1 MTNAISVPSDFA
13 APSAYTCCLLGES
26 ITMYSNYRF
35 GVKSVAHKDGVVTVV
50 DDGGGHTLWP
60 GAEFT
65 LTLPDG
71 VEPEFAGRRV
81 VTERVSGT
89 SFRFATSPDAP
100 SVARDQDSIVAVNQ
114 GQQTDQSWFHWFN
127 SRMRGRFVLL
137 NNGGVS
143 GINTKQIVRLV
154 ESEVIAHSPHYCF
167 VLSGTNDAS
176 QGIPLA
182 QTLSNLEQIYDRL
195 RSVGITVVA
204 LTIPPLAAAYS
215 AFTQASHR
223 IVAINQWIRN
233 YADRHPGV
241 VLVDTW
247 AALVDATSTTG
258 AAATDMLGSDGVHQ
272 TALGAKTM
280 GDALYDVLSDLVP
293 PSRSA
298 HAGVFDAYG
307 LSAVTVTLD
316 RVANLVTATAT
327 NHGFGAGD
335 TILITGAT
343 PTDLNG
349 LFTVLSRGANTFTFH
364 APGATGA
371 GSGTIKAGTNKNL
384 FDYGLFHT
392 ATGGTVTA
400 PASGTAA
407 TGVTVSRG
415 GSATVVASVVAAPT
429 EFHPDGLSAGN
440 AQRIVVTAGAA
451 SDTATVRSTAAQL
464 TDRLLAGHRYY
475 AECHVKLTNVSGS
488 NLKGVNFDLVFVIGG
503 TTYIWHAFEQNTSS
517 FPTSDMTLFLRTAT
531 VKIPT
536 GTMTDQY
543 WRVLPEFSASGT
555 AVTIDVGRVRVVQVD

>member
-1 MTNAISVPSDFA
+1 MSSILSPSDFKRY
-13 APSAYTCCLLGES
+13 SGYTCCLLGES

-35 GVKSVAHKDGVVTVV
+35 GVKSVTHSNGTVTVV

-65 LTLPDG
+65 LTLPAG

-100 SVARDQDSIVAVNQ
+100 LVARDQNSIVAINH

-127 SRMRGRFVLL
+127 SRLRGRFKLL

-143 GINTKQIVRLV
+143 GANTKQIAQLV
-154 ESEVIAHSPHYCF
+154 DSEVIAYSPHFCF

-176 QGIPLA
+176 QSIPLT
-182 QTLSNLEQIYDRL
+182 QTCSNLETIYTRL
-195 RSVGITVVA
+195 VNAGITVVA
-204 LTIPPLAAAYS
+204 LTIPPLGAAYS
-215 AFTQASHR
+215 SFAQASHR
-223 IVAINQWIRN
+223 IAAINQWIRD
-233 YADRHPGV
+233 YADAHPGIL
-241 VLVDTW
+241 LVDTW
-247 AALVDATSTTG
+247 AALVDSTSTTG

-280 GDALYDVLSDLVP
+280 GDAIYDIMSDLIP

-298 HAGVFDAYG
+298 HAGVFDSYG

-335 TILITGAT
+335 EILVTGAT
-343 PTDLNG
+343 PSDLNG
-349 LFTVLSRGANTFTFH
+349 SFTILSRTANTFTYQ
-364 APGATGA
+364 APGANGA
-371 GSGTIKAGTNKNL
+371 GSGTILAGTNKNL

-407 TGVTVSRG
+407 TGVSVSRG
-415 GSATVVASVVAAPT
+415 GGATVVASVVSAPT
-429 EFHPDGLSAGN
+429 EWHPGGVSAGN
-440 AQRIVVTAGAA
+440 AQRIVVTSSADG
-451 SDTATVRSTAAQL
+451 DTATIRSQAAQL
-464 TDRLLAGHRYY
+464 SSRLLAGHRYY
-475 AECHVKLTNVSGS
+475 AECHVKLTNVSGA
-488 NLKGVNFDLVFVIGG
+488 NLSGLNFDLVFVIDSV
-503 TTYIWHAFEQNTSS
+503 TYIWRAFDANTSV
-517 FPTSDMTLFLRTAT
+517 FPTSDVTLFLRTAPIK
-531 VKIPT
+531 VPS

-555 AVTIDVGRVRVVQVD
+555 AITIDVGRVRVVQVD